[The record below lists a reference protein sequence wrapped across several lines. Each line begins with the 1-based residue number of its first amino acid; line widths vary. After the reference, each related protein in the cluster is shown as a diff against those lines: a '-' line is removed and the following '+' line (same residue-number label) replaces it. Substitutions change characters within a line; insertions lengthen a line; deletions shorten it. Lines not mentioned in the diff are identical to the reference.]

1 MKRISLLALTCGL
14 LGIIAL
20 TAFLPTPAAA
30 PRIALAAP
38 VSVIDSTAGDST
50 DVLADALALQA
61 AMPAPKTDFRT
72 GHVSVQEIHDYLSP
86 TESGFAIQL
95 PRRGMTPSPTI
106 YQGVV
111 YVSGGFGSKEFYAFD
126 ARTGAIKWA
135 ITLDDDGPSS
145 AVIVDDIV
153 VFNTESCTIFA
164 VEAATGKHIW
174 SWWLGDPLMSTP
186 TIAWGKVFTAYPATG
201 GHSYPANAT
210 YNNQIQQ
217 QIQQPVAPAPDPATA
232 ATSGKLRG
240 THVLAAFD
248 LKTGAI
254 LWQKW
259 IDGDIM
265 SAPVAETDELYVTT
279 FPGTVYKFDPE
290 TGDILAANASRAT
303 SAPVIAGG
311 EIYMSQRADVA
322 GQPVQ
327 ESISKVNKQFAG
339 RSRGYSKQAQYLD
352 KEVQEQ
358 ASYKKEA
365 LNYDAGN
372 GFGSG
377 APANSGWSLASANIG
392 QSNVSSLQ
400 AYQGSRILH
409 LEGRNFA
416 TMGDEIVCTDAGSG
430 NVLWKKTI
438 KGDLVEAGGFLAT
451 PPITVAGKILIAT
464 LHGELILSDA
474 NTGEEIHRYETGEQ
488 IRYQPVV
495 DAGRIYVSTMA
506 GKMLCIDTGD
516 ASLTGWPTWG
526 GNAAHT
532 NR

>member
-1 MKRISLLALTCGL
+1 MACPGCYPTAVQLGLIPLLARQLVDPAHL
-14 LGIIAL
+14 IA
-20 TAFLPTPAAA
+20 
-30 PRIALAAP
+30 
-38 VSVIDSTAGDST
+38 STASGASG
-50 DVLADALALQA
+50 AGRQA
-61 AMPAPKTDFRT
+61 KIDNLLSEASDNFKAYGVT
-72 GHVSVQEIHDYLSP
+72 GHRHLPEI
-86 TESGFAIQL
+86 E
-95 PRRGMTPSPTI
+95 
-106 YQGVV
+106 QG
-111 YVSGGFGSKEFYAFD
+111 
-126 ARTGAIKWA
+126 
-135 ITLDDDGPSS
+135 L
-145 AVIVDDIV
+145 
-153 VFNTESCTIFA
+153 
-164 VEAATGKHIW
+164 
-174 SWWLGDPLMSTP
+174 
-186 TIAWGKVFTAYPATG
+186 
-201 GHSYPANAT
+201 
-210 YNNQIQQ
+210 
-217 QIQQPVAPAPDPATA
+217 
-232 ATSGKLRG
+232 
-240 THVLAAFD
+240 
-248 LKTGAI
+248 
-254 LWQKW
+254 
-259 IDGDIM
+259 
-265 SAPVAETDELYVTT
+265 
-279 FPGTVYKFDPE
+279 
-290 TGDILAANASRAT
+290 
-303 SAPVIAGG
+303 
-311 EIYMSQRADVA
+311 ADVA

-430 NVLWKKTI
+430 NVLWKKPI

-451 PPITVAGKILIAT
+451 PPITVGGKILIAT